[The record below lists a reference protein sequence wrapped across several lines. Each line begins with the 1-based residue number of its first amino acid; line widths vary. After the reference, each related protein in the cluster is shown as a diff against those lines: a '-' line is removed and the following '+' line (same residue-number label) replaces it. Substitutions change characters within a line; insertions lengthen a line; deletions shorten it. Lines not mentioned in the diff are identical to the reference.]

1 MEQKNNI
8 VDMFFTCIQK
18 TINLQPLFFFIIGDK
33 NKNQM
38 MIMIGMV
45 QGLVVIIPQILS
57 IDCQNP

>member
-1 MEQKNNI
+1 
-8 VDMFFTCIQK
+8 MFFTCIQK
-18 TINLQPLFFFIIGDK
+18 TINLQPLSFFIIGAK